1 MTVAVPGAASNA
13 ASEQFAA
20 GAALVAAGKMRR
32 VLFLTHVG
40 DPGGAE
46 FKMIDLARVMREGA
60 EVMLLQ
66 HGSLEASLRAQ
77 QILFSVCPMPA
88 GAGEVRREGGFMNVL
103 KAIPASLSM
112 IRSVVRKG
120 RQFDAVVCVS
130 QKSFVLAA
138 LAKPFMRRPIL
149 WLMND
154 ILSPEHF
161 SRTMIR
167 VLVALSRQGAD
178 HIVVNSQ
185 ASLDE
190 WVRAGGRRDRISI
203 IYPGMREDR
212 VRSQLRDLGCIA
224 FYREKYSPQPH
235 RPLVGVFGRISRWKG
250 QDVFLK
256 AIALVPGINAVIVG
270 GAHFSEQAHERR
282 LKELAR
288 ELGVDRR
295 VTFAGHVD
303 EVMKVMAACD
313 VVAHCSTA
321 PEPFGQVIVQ
331 AMLAG
336 VPVIASD
343 AGGARE
349 IVVREQTGQLT
360 PLKDHEALA
369 AAMRRYL
376 ADPQWS
382 REIARRAQ
390 ARAEREFSGTAMA
403 RRFLDVLGSI

>member
-1 MTVAVPGAASNA
+1 LNVAGG
-13 ASEQFAA
+13 QFASD
-20 GAALVAAGKMRR
+20 AALGAAGKVRR

-46 FKMIDLARVMREGA
+46 LKMLDLARAVRERA

-66 HGSLEASLRAQ
+66 HGSLEASLRDQ
-77 QILFSVCPMPA
+77 QIPFCVCPMPA
-88 GAGEVRREGGFMNVL
+88 AASAVRREGGFMSVL
-103 KAIPASLSM
+103 KAIPATLSM

-149 WLMND
+149 WFMND

-161 SRTMIR
+161 SRAMIR
-167 VLVALSRQGAD
+167 VLMTLSRRGAD
-178 HIVVNSQ
+178 HIVLNSQ

-190 WVRAGGRRDRISI
+190 WVRAGGRADRISI
-203 IYPGMREDR
+203 IYPGTREDR
-212 VRSQLRDLGCIA
+212 VGSQLADLGRIA
-224 FYREKYSPQPH
+224 FYREKFSPQ
-235 RPLVGVFGRISRWKG
+235 RQPLVGVFGRISRWKG
-250 QDVFLK
+250 QDVFLE
-256 AIALVPGINAVIVG
+256 AIALVPGIQAVIVG
-270 GAHFSEQAHERR
+270 GAHFSEQAHEQR

-295 VTFAGHVD
+295 VTFTGHVD
-303 EVMKVMAACD
+303 DVMKVMAACD
-313 VVAHCSTA
+313 VVVHCSTA

-349 IVVREQTGQLT
+349 IVTQDETGQLT

-369 AAMRRYL
+369 AAVRRYL

-382 REIARRAQ
+382 RGIAHRART
-390 ARAEREFSGTAMA
+390 RAEQEFSGAAMA